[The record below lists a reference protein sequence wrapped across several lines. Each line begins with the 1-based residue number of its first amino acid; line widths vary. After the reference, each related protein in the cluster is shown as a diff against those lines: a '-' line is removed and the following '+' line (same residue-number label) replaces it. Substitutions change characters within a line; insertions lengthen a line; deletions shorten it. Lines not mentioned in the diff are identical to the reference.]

1 MAAIA
6 NKPTM
11 LMEVWKD
18 GRAYA
23 GTNDP
28 KCVYPTQTIL
38 QMIAAGYT
46 VYKKGK
52 RVVLR

>member
-1 MAAIA
+1 MIMA
-6 NKPTM
+6 KPTM

-18 GRAYA
+18 GKAYA

-28 KCVYPTQTIL
+28 KCVYPARIIK

-46 VYKKGK
+46 VYKNGK
-52 RVVLR
+52 KVTT

>member
-1 MAAIA
+1 MIMS
-6 NKPTM
+6 KPTM

-28 KCVYPTQTIL
+28 KCVYPAQIVR
-38 QMIAAGYT
+38 QMIAAGYE

-52 RVVLR
+52 LVQL